1 MDLVLSFNNSAN
13 LLTDARQI
21 IDKTKELAFRSVN
34 VAMLQ
39 RNWYLG
45 KRISEE
51 ILQGEDRAEYG
62 SQVILQLS
70 KELTDIYGKGF
81 TKSYLYNFVRF
92 YKSFSNYFQTFSQHC
107 RDNPNYS
114 LGRTILCYCLSLTM
128 RRERGMQTRHIVRDG
143 VFARC
148 NAIYLRSITIACF
161 CRSTKRACAR
171 K

>member
-81 TKSYLYNFVRF
+81 GKNNLYRNVQFF
-92 YKSFSNYFQTFSQHC
+92 KLFPNIFPTLSGQSKLLSNRLNH
-107 RDNPNYS
+107 
-114 LGRTILCYCLSLTM
+114 
-128 RRERGMQTRHIVRDG
+128 
-143 VFARC
+143 A
-148 NAIYLRSITIACF
+148 
-161 CRSTKRACAR
+161 
-171 K
+171 

>member
-1 MDLVLSFNNSAN
+1 MESRLQRGRNLTKIYAVKLIKRNMDLVLSFNNSAN

-21 IDKTKELAFRSVN
+21 IDQTKELAFRSVN

-81 TKSYLYNFVRF
+81 GKNNLYRNVQFFKLFPNIFPTLSGQSKLLSKRLSNKKP
-92 YKSFSNYFQTFSQHC
+92 YICFSRANDF
-107 RDNPNYS
+107 
-114 LGRTILCYCLSLTM
+114 LT
-128 RRERGMQTRHIVRDG
+128 
-143 VFARC
+143 
-148 NAIYLRSITIACF
+148 SI
-161 CRSTKRACAR
+161 KR
-171 K
+171 

>member
-81 TKSYLYNFVRF
+81 GKNNLYRNVQFFKLFPNIFPTLSGRL
-92 YKSFSNYFQTFSQHC
+92 
-107 RDNPNYS
+107 DNPNYYHG
-114 LGRTILCYCLSLTM
+114 LTIICYLTSLTM
-128 RRERGMQTRHIVRDG
+128 RRERGMQTRHIVRGG

-148 NAIYLRSITIACF
+148 NAIYLRSITIACC